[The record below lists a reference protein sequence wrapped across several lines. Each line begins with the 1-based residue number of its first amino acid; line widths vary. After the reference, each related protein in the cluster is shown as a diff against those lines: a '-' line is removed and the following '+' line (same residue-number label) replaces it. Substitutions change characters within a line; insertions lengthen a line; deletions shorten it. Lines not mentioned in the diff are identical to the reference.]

1 MSQAPTVLAPDRP
14 VVRRAARTRWEAHA
28 LAGAP
33 GLVVAA
39 VLVAVLVVP
48 TGPVVAVVVAV
59 VVGAAT
65 ALCAWILSPRLLCWA
80 VGARPAR
87 SGEQPRVRNLAAS
100 LGAAT
105 GVAAPSLFVVTDQVP
120 NAMVL
125 GTSRRHATLVVTAGL
140 AERLNPIELE
150 GVLAHEL
157 AHMRAADQ
165 VVGTVA
171 GAVLGPPSV
180 VVAPWRRALARSAA
194 RREALADLA
203 GVRVTRYPP
212 GLRAALEKMQE
223 GPTPELPGWRGSLAS
238 HLWIN
243 PPGDDSGELKR
254 RIEALDEL

>member
-1 MSQAPTVLAPDRP
+1 
-14 VVRRAARTRWEAHA
+14 
-28 LAGAP
+28 
-33 GLVVAA
+33 AA

-48 TGPVVAVVVAV
+48 AGPVVAVVAAV
-59 VVGAAT
+59 VVGAVT
-65 ALCAWILSPRLLCWA
+65 ALGAWILSPRLLCWA

-87 SGEQPRVRNLAAS
+87 AGEQPRVRNLTAS
-100 LGAAT
+100 LRAAM
-105 GVAAPSLFVVTDQVP
+105 GVGTPSLFVVIDPVP

-140 AERLNPIELE
+140 AERLNRIELE

-157 AHMRAADQ
+157 AHVKAADQ

-171 GAVLGPPSV
+171 GAVLGPLSPMV
-180 VVAPWRRALARSAA
+180 PAWRRAMARSAA
-194 RREALADLA
+194 RREARADLA

-212 GLRAALEKMQE
+212 GLRSALEKMHE
-223 GPTPELPGWRGSLAS
+223 GPAPALPGWRGWLAA

-243 PPGDDSGELKR
+243 PPGDDGGELKR